1 MESQDSPRDS
11 YINFDTVSKQLTSR
25 LESFGALPYLFVGS
39 GISRRY
45 LDLPDWH
52 GLLRVFAEK
61 AGVNYDKATAISNNK
76 LPEIASYIASRF
88 NDSWWENEDYSELR
102 DTWSGRF
109 SSIDSA
115 LKVAISDFIRNNQ
128 VLEPGKPGYD
138 ILELREEVSSLKN
151 IVIDG
156 IISTNYDNFLES
168 LFPDLEPFIG
178 QSALLFGEA
187 QFISEIYKIHG
198 SASDPFSMLVT
209 ADDYA
214 EFSDKNKYLAAKLLT
229 IFAEHPV
236 IFVGYSLNDEYLAEI
251 LDDIAR
257 AVGPERVDELGK
269 RIIFIEWNPNPNSYP
284 IIESSSIV
292 RGRNQEIRLPI
303 TRIESHSFKWIW
315 DSLQELKRPFPPKL
329 LRKLREH
336 VYNLVV
342 NPDPSQTM
350 ETVRALPMDAEGADD
365 VNVVFGVARLSEQDR
380 NALSGITARAFTI
393 DDIVDDILEKR
404 SLPLQASNILEV
416 VIPDIIRPNSR
427 SYVPVYKYLQEENRI
442 AADGNVDFSSLK
454 PAIRRVASKE
464 IRVSQDSINR
474 YKRDIENVHT
484 SPLSIIELNLAT
496 VFSIDA
502 ICLLDSNYYDI
513 EDLRMALLTLEE
525 RAESSA
531 PATSEFKKLLC
542 HYDRLKYLGRSEISK
557 NSSN

>member
-1 MESQDSPRDS
+1 MPSQIGKNPSPP
-11 YINFDTVSKQLTSR
+11 DTDPVSEKLLSR

-52 GLLRVFAEK
+52 GLLRIFANQ
-61 AGVNYDKATAISNNK
+61 AGVNYDQATASSNNN
-76 LPEIASYIASRF
+76 LPKIASYIAAQF
-88 NDSWWENEDYSELR
+88 NESWWSSEKYSELKKA
-102 DTWSGRF
+102 WSGKF

-115 LKVAISDFIRNNQ
+115 LKVAIADFIVSNQ
-128 VLEPGKPGYD
+128 NLSPGKPGYD
-138 ILELREEVSSLKN
+138 NPKLHDEVESLKN
-151 IVIDG
+151 VVIDG
-156 IISTNYDNFLES
+156 IISTNYDNFLEE

-214 EFSDKNKYLAAKLLT
+214 EFSDRNKYLSAKLLT

-251 LDDIAR
+251 LYDIAR

-269 RIIFIEWNPNPNSYP
+269 RIIFVEWNRSPDFLP

-292 RGRNQEIRLPI
+292 RGKNQEIRLPI
-303 TRIESHSFKWIW
+303 TRIESHNFKWIW
-315 DSLQELKRPFPPKL
+315 DSLQKLNRPFPPKL
-329 LRKLREH
+329 LRQLREH

-342 NPDPSQTM
+342 NPDPSQKM

-393 DDIVDDILEKR
+393 SDIIDDVLGKR

-416 VIPDIIRPNSR
+416 VIPEIIRPNSR
-427 SYVPVYKYLQEENRI
+427 SYLPVYKYLHEEGRI
-442 AADGNVDFSSLK
+442 PNDGNIDFSSFK
-454 PAIRRVASKE
+454 PAIERVASKE
-464 IRVSQDSINR
+464 IRIPQESRNR
-474 YKRDIENVHT
+474 FNRDIKNSCN
-484 SPLSIIELNLAT
+484 SPLEVLQLNLAT

-502 ICLLDSNYYDI
+502 ICLLDSSKYDI
-513 EDLRMALLTLEE
+513 EDLRKALLELEE
-525 RAESSA
+525 RTEASA

-542 HYDRLKYLGRSEISK
+542 HYDRLKYLDRSEISDI
-557 NSSN
+557 SSD